1 MVTGLRDT
9 MVVINKEEVEDLIRV
24 YREQLVDAKIRLN
37 AARTLKEIKFLQ
49 SKINFLTSQI
59 SEVKDSKISR
69 KGKR

>member
-1 MVTGLRDT
+1 MN
-9 MVVINKEEVEDLIRV
+9 MVVISKDDAEDLIKL

-59 SEVKDSKISR
+59 SEVKDSKIPR

>member
-1 MVTGLRDT
+1 

-59 SEVKDSKISR
+59 GEIKDSKISR
-69 KGKR
+69 KAR

>member
-1 MVTGLRDT
+1 
-9 MVVINKEEVEDLIRV
+9 MVVINRDDVEDLIRV

-59 SEVKDSKISR
+59 SEVKDSKITHPR
-69 KGKR
+69 KR

>member
-1 MVTGLRDT
+1 MIA
-9 MVVINKEEVEDLIRV
+9 INKEEVEDLIRV

-49 SKINFLTSQI
+49 GKINFLTSQI

>member
-1 MVTGLRDT
+1 
-9 MVVINKEEVEDLIRV
+9 MVVINRDEAEDLIKV

-59 SEVKDSKISR
+59 GEINDSKIPVRR
-69 KGKR
+69 KARRGA

>member
-1 MVTGLRDT
+1 

-59 SEVKDSKISR
+59 GEVKGSKIPR
-69 KGKR
+69 KGKK